1 MTLAH
6 LTSIEVEQ
14 SAEAKTA
21 SAAFRKAVGTSIPF
35 YFADTGMRQKIRA
48 CGIRM
53 LEIAVSSGVALS
65 SLSIDDNCLPA
76 WPYRYWDP
84 EVQSLHEAIQSRLEE
99 CQAAQE
105 LGPKLRAAIVQLG
118 NDRIRE
124 AIQLG
129 LELGDISVGEDLLP
143 TWERGDGS
151 GAGDD
156 DADTVMDAESSV
168 SSEDVS
174 PRARDKFEEK
184 ATDAVAMH
192 KRQPSSAW
200 SSDTESDAPESECEL
215 YDDEISL
222 FNFLCEHPVIE
233 DDDGDAPL
241 RNIVHD
247 VDVVGSSFDGS
258 GPVDFQVYLAQ
269 DDPDVDQLPGVEL
282 AIDEEAFAYHYHLE
296 DVIDVDLVDGGIYWV
311 EPQEKESDTEA
322 ANATEADEEMQELEV
337 PECTMET
344 PEEEDSLDEPMT
356 PPRAAETEVSAGW
369 VMI

>member
-1 MTLAH
+1 
-6 LTSIEVEQ
+6 
-14 SAEAKTA
+14 
-21 SAAFRKAVGTSIPF
+21 
-35 YFADTGMRQKIRA
+35 
-48 CGIRM
+48 M
-53 LEIAVSSGVALS
+53 LEIAVDSGIALE

-105 LGPKLRAAIVQLG
+105 LGPKLRGAILQLG
-118 NDRIRE
+118 NERIRE

-129 LELGDISVGEDLLP
+129 LELGDISIGEDLLP

-156 DADTVMDAESSV
+156 DADTVIDAESSV
-168 SSEDVS
+168 NSEDVS
-174 PRARDKFEEK
+174 PLTVDSFEE
-184 ATDAVAMH
+184 TDADAVTMH
-192 KRQPSSAW
+192 ERQPPSAW
-200 SSDTESDAPESECEL
+200 SSDTESDEPESEREL

-233 DDDGDAPL
+233 DNDGDAPL

-247 VDVVGSSFDGS
+247 VTVVGSSLHGS
-258 GPVDFQVYLAQ
+258 GAVDFEVYLAQ
-269 DDPDVDQLPGVEL
+269 DDPDIDQLPEAEL

-296 DVIDVDLVDGGIYWV
+296 DVIDMDLVNGGIYWM
-311 EPQEKESDTEA
+311 EPQEKELNTEA
-322 ANATEADEEMQELEV
+322 ANAVDTEEDEGMQELEV
-337 PECTMET
+337 PECTMES

-356 PPRAAETEVSAGW
+356 PPGAADTEVSAGW